1 MAKMTVRSSSQ
12 PPPVTSHVACKYVLR
27 KYIYTNKQKKMSKQQ
42 QKIKTNHSSDI
53 YIT

>member
-1 MAKMTVRSSSQ
+1 MTVRSSSQ
-12 PPPVTSHVACKYVLR
+12 PPPVTSHVARKYFLR